1 MNDQRMSKPT
11 RRADGTLV
19 RLLVTLRVQIDSLQ
33 TDIAT
38 LLTKRRDGSPSIDY
52 IESFIGVVRRSAD
65 DASRAH
71 ETIVRYVRTNRD
83 TLEPAMRSTVERW
96 RRPLR
101 GVEQTAEF
109 TLEKVDNKMSYDA
122 VDVAR
127 AFTGHARA
135 LAAIRLQ
142 VRRAIDDLD
151 PPDDDDDSGGTALD
165 ADSSSESADE
175 HESTE

>member
-1 MNDQRMSKPT
+1 
-11 RRADGTLV
+11 
-19 RLLVTLRVQIDSLQ
+19 
-33 TDIAT
+33 
-38 LLTKRRDGSPSIDY
+38 
-52 IESFIGVVRRSAD
+52 
-65 DASRAH
+65 
-71 ETIVRYVRTNRD
+71 
-83 TLEPAMRSTVERW
+83 
-96 RRPLR
+96 LR